1 MTTHGFAHPEYLA
14 DPAWLQSH
22 GEDADVVVLDIDTEA
37 GYSRGHIPG
46 AVMLLDNYERDPE
59 TGLVHTFPPERFAAT
74 CQALGI
80 GDGTTVVVYDNN
92 MSLSAARFWW
102 VMNYNGHPNV
112 KVLDGGWR
120 RWAGEGCPVS
130 FDRAVINQNVIFTPH
145 VDKSLI
151 VEMEEVLA
159 GCSLPDV
166 VNWDTRTS
174 GEYDGTVN
182 RRDQRKGHV
191 AGAAH
196 LEWSDLMDRDTHR
209 FKSPQEMR
217 FILDSHGIT
226 PDKAIFAY

>member
-14 DPAWLQSH
+14 DPAWVKFH
-22 GEDADVVVLDIDTEA
+22 REDADVVVLDIDTEA

-46 AVMLLDNYERDPE
+46 AVMLPDNYERDPE

-112 KVLDGGWR
+112 KILDGGWR
-120 RWAGEGCPVS
+120 RWSGEGSPVS
-130 FDRAVINQNVIFTPH
+130 FDRAVINQDVIFTSH

-159 GCSLPDV
+159 GCRLPDV

-174 GEYDGTVN
+174 GEYDGTVD
-182 RRDQRKGHV
+182 RRGQRKGHV

-209 FKSPQEMR
+209 FKSPEEMR
-217 FILDSHGIT
+217 SILDSHGIT

>member
-1 MTTHGFAHPEYLA
+1 MTTHGFAHPEYLV
-14 DPAWLQSH
+14 DPTWVHSFR
-22 GEDADVVVLDIDTEA
+22 EDADVVILDIDTEA

-46 AVMLLDNYERDPE
+46 AVMLLDSYERNPE

-120 RWAGEGCPVS
+120 RWAGEGWPVS
-130 FDRAVINQNVIFTPH
+130 FDRAVINQDVIFTPH

-151 VEMEEVLA
+151 VEMDEVLA

-196 LEWSDLMDRDTHR
+196 LEWSDLMNRDTHR
-209 FKSPQEMR
+209 FKSPQDMR

>member
-1 MTTHGFAHPEYLA
+1 MPTPGLAHPEYLV
-14 DPAWLQSH
+14 DPAWVQSH
-22 GEDADVVVLDIDTEA
+22 WEDADVVVLDIDTEA

-46 AVMLLDNYERDPE
+46 SVMLLDNYERNPE

-74 CQALGI
+74 CQTLGI
-80 GDGTTVVVYDNN
+80 GDDTAVVVYDNN

-120 RWAGEGCPVS
+120 RWACENWPVS
-130 FDRAVINQNVIFTPH
+130 FDRAVINQDVIFTPNI
-145 VDKSLI
+145 DKSLI

-159 GCSLPDV
+159 GCSLPEV

-196 LEWSDLMDRDTHR
+196 LEWSDLMNRDTHR
-209 FKSPQEMR
+209 FKSRQEMR

>member
-1 MTTHGFAHPEYLA
+1 MTTHGFAHPEYLV
-14 DPAWLQSH
+14 DPAWVQSH
-22 GEDADVVVLDIDTEA
+22 WEDADVVVLDIDTEA

-46 AVMLLDNYERDPE
+46 SVMLLDNYERNPE

-74 CQALGI
+74 CQTLGI
-80 GDGTTVVVYDNN
+80 GDDTAVVVYDNY

-120 RWAGEGCPVS
+120 RWACESWPVS
-130 FDRAVINQNVIFTPH
+130 FDRAVINQDVIFTPNI
-145 VDKSLI
+145 DKSLI

-159 GCSLPDV
+159 GCSLPEV

-196 LEWSDLMDRDTHR
+196 LEWSDLMNRDTHR
-209 FKSPQEMR
+209 FKSRQEMR

>member
-1 MTTHGFAHPEYLA
+1 MTTHGFAHPEYLV
-14 DPAWLQSH
+14 DPAWVQSH
-22 GEDADVVVLDIDTEA
+22 WEDADVVVLDIDTEA

-46 AVMLLDNYERDPE
+46 SVMLLDNYERNPE

-74 CQALGI
+74 CQTLGI
-80 GDGTTVVVYDNN
+80 GDDTAVVVYDNN

-120 RWAGEGCPVS
+120 RWACERWPVS
-130 FDRAVINQNVIFTPH
+130 FERAVINQDVIFTPNI
-145 VDKSLI
+145 DKSLI

-159 GCSLPDV
+159 GCSLSEV

-174 GEYDGTVN
+174 GEYGGTVN

-191 AGAAH
+191 AGATH
-196 LEWSDLMDRDTHR
+196 LEWSDLMNRDTHR
-209 FKSPQEMR
+209 FKSRQEMR

>member
-1 MTTHGFAHPEYLA
+1 MTTHGFAHPEYLV
-14 DPAWLQSH
+14 DPAWVQSH
-22 GEDADVVVLDIDTEA
+22 WEDADVVVLDIDTEA

-46 AVMLLDNYERDPE
+46 SVMLLDNYERNPE

-74 CQALGI
+74 CQTLGI
-80 GDGTTVVVYDNN
+80 GDDTAVVVYDNN

-120 RWAGEGCPVS
+120 RWACESWPVS
-130 FDRAVINQNVIFTPH
+130 FDRAVINQDVIFTPNI
-145 VDKSLI
+145 DKSLI

-159 GCSLPDV
+159 GCSLPEV

-196 LEWSDLMDRDTHR
+196 LEWSDLMNRDTHR
-209 FKSPQEMR
+209 FKSRQEMR
-217 FILDSHGIT
+217 FILYSHGIT

>member
-1 MTTHGFAHPEYLA
+1 MTTHGFAHPEYLV
-14 DPAWLQSH
+14 DPAWVQSH
-22 GEDADVVVLDIDTEA
+22 WEDADVVVLDIDTEA

-46 AVMLLDNYERDPE
+46 SVMLLDNYERNPE

-74 CQALGI
+74 CQTLGI
-80 GDGTTVVVYDNN
+80 GDDTAVVVYDNN

-102 VMNYNGHPNV
+102 GMNYNGHPNV

-120 RWAGEGCPVS
+120 RWACENWPVS
-130 FDRAVINQNVIFTPH
+130 FDRAVINQDVIFTPNI
-145 VDKSLI
+145 DKSLI

-159 GCSLPDV
+159 GCSLPEV

-191 AGAAH
+191 VGAAH
-196 LEWSDLMDRDTHR
+196 LEWSDLMNRDTHR
-209 FKSPQEMR
+209 FKSRQEMR

>member
-1 MTTHGFAHPEYLA
+1 MTTHGLAHPEYLV
-14 DPAWLQSH
+14 DPAWVQSH
-22 GEDADVVVLDIDTEA
+22 WEDTDVVVLDIDTEA

-46 AVMLLDNYERDPE
+46 SVMLLDNYERNPE

-74 CQALGI
+74 CQTLGI
-80 GDGTTVVVYDNN
+80 GNDTAVVVYDNN

-120 RWAGEGCPVS
+120 RWACENWPVS
-130 FDRAVINQNVIFTPH
+130 FDRAVINQDVIFTPNI
-145 VDKSLI
+145 DKSLI

-159 GCSLPDV
+159 GCSLPEV

-196 LEWSDLMDRDTHR
+196 LEWSDLMNRDTHR
-209 FKSPQEMR
+209 FKSRQEMR

>member
-1 MTTHGFAHPEYLA
+1 MTTHGLAHPEYLV
-14 DPAWLQSH
+14 DPAWVQSH
-22 GEDADVVVLDIDTEA
+22 WEDTDVVVLDIDTEA

-46 AVMLLDNYERDPE
+46 SVMLLDNYERNPE

-74 CQALGI
+74 CQTLGI
-80 GDGTTVVVYDNN
+80 GDDTAVVVYDNN

-120 RWAGEGCPVS
+120 RWACESWPVS
-130 FDRAVINQNVIFTPH
+130 FDRAVINQDVIFTPNI
-145 VDKSLI
+145 DKSLI

-159 GCSLPDV
+159 GCSLPEV

-196 LEWSDLMDRDTHR
+196 LEWSDLMNRDTHR
-209 FKSPQEMR
+209 FKSRQEMR

>member
-1 MTTHGFAHPEYLA
+1 MTTHGFAHPEYLV
-14 DPAWLQSH
+14 DPAWVQSH
-22 GEDADVVVLDIDTEA
+22 WEDADVVVLDIDTEA

-46 AVMLLDNYERDPE
+46 SVMLLDNYERNPE

-74 CQALGI
+74 CQTLGI
-80 GDGTTVVVYDNN
+80 GDDTAVVVYDNN

-120 RWAGEGCPVS
+120 RWACENWPVS
-130 FDRAVINQNVIFTPH
+130 FDRAVINQDVIFTPNIY
-145 VDKSLI
+145 KSLI

-159 GCSLPDV
+159 GCSLPEV

-196 LEWSDLMDRDTHR
+196 LEWSDLMNRDTHR
-209 FKSPQEMR
+209 FKSRQEMR

>member
-1 MTTHGFAHPEYLA
+1 MTTHGFAHPEYLV
-14 DPAWLQSH
+14 DPAWVQSH
-22 GEDADVVVLDIDTEA
+22 WEDADVVVLDIDTEA

-46 AVMLLDNYERDPE
+46 SVMLLDNYERNPE

-74 CQALGI
+74 CQTLGI
-80 GDGTTVVVYDNN
+80 GDDTAVVVYDNN

-120 RWAGEGCPVS
+120 RWACENWPVS
-130 FDRAVINQNVIFTPH
+130 FDRAVINQDVIFTPNI
-145 VDKSLI
+145 DKSLI

-159 GCSLPDV
+159 GCSLPEV

-196 LEWSDLMDRDTHR
+196 LEWSDLMNRDTHR
-209 FKSPQEMR
+209 FKSRLEMR

>member
-1 MTTHGFAHPEYLA
+1 MG
-14 DPAWLQSH
+14 S
-22 GEDADVVVLDIDTEA
+22 EDYVL
-37 GYSRGHIPG
+37 
-46 AVMLLDNYERDPE
+46 
-59 TGLVHTFPPERFAAT
+59 
-74 CQALGI
+74 
-80 GDGTTVVVYDNN
+80 VYK
-92 MSLSAARFWW
+92 
-102 VMNYNGHPNV
+102 GPV
-112 KVLDGGWR
+112 K
-120 RWAGEGCPVS
+120 A
-130 FDRAVINQNVIFTPH
+130 PH

-196 LEWSDLMDRDTHR
+196 LEWSDLMNRDTHR

-217 FILDSHGIT
+217 VILDSHGIT

>member
-1 MTTHGFAHPEYLA
+1 MTTHGLAHPEYLV
-14 DPAWLQSH
+14 DPAWVQSH
-22 GEDADVVVLDIDTEA
+22 WEDADVVVLDIDTEA

-46 AVMLLDNYERDPE
+46 SVMLLDNYERNPE

-74 CQALGI
+74 CQTLGI
-80 GDGTTVVVYDNN
+80 GDDTAVVVYDNN

-112 KVLDGGWR
+112 KILDGGWR
-120 RWAGEGCPVS
+120 RWACENWPVS
-130 FDRAVINQNVIFTPH
+130 FDRAVINQDVIFTPTI
-145 VDKSLI
+145 DKSLI

-159 GCSLPDV
+159 GCSLPEV

-196 LEWSDLMDRDTHR
+196 LEWSDLMNRDTHR
-209 FKSPQEMR
+209 FKSRQEMR

>member
-1 MTTHGFAHPEYLA
+1 MTTHGLAHPEYLV
-14 DPAWLQSH
+14 DPAWVQSH
-22 GEDADVVVLDIDTEA
+22 WEDTDVVVLDIDTEA

-46 AVMLLDNYERDPE
+46 SVMLLDNYERNPE

-74 CQALGI
+74 CQTLGI
-80 GDGTTVVVYDNN
+80 GDDTAVVVYDNN

-120 RWAGEGCPVS
+120 RWACERRPVS
-130 FDRAVINQNVIFTPH
+130 FDRAVINQDVIFTPNI
-145 VDKSLI
+145 DKSLI

-159 GCSLPDV
+159 GCSLPEV

-196 LEWSDLMDRDTHR
+196 LEWSDLMNRDTHR
-209 FKSPQEMR
+209 FKSRQEMR

>member
-1 MTTHGFAHPEYLA
+1 MTTHGFAHPEYLV
-14 DPAWLQSH
+14 DPAWVQSH
-22 GEDADVVVLDIDTEA
+22 WEDADVVVLDIDTEA

-46 AVMLLDNYERDPE
+46 SVMLLDNYERNPE

-74 CQALGI
+74 CQTLGI
-80 GDGTTVVVYDNN
+80 GDDTAVVVYDNN
-92 MSLSAARFWW
+92 MSLIAARFWW

-120 RWAGEGCPVS
+120 RWACENWPVS
-130 FDRAVINQNVIFTPH
+130 FDRAIINQDVIFTPNI
-145 VDKSLI
+145 DKSLI

-159 GCSLPDV
+159 GCSLPEV

-196 LEWSDLMDRDTHR
+196 LEWSDLMNRDTHR
-209 FKSPQEMR
+209 FKSRQEMR

>member
-1 MTTHGFAHPEYLA
+1 MTTHGFAHPEYLV
-14 DPAWLQSH
+14 DPAWVQSH
-22 GEDADVVVLDIDTEA
+22 WEDTDVVVLDIDTEA

-46 AVMLLDNYERDPE
+46 SVMLLDNYESNPE

-74 CQALGI
+74 CQTLGI
-80 GDGTTVVVYDNN
+80 GDDTAVVVYDNN

-120 RWAGEGCPVS
+120 RWACESWPVS
-130 FDRAVINQNVIFTPH
+130 FDRAVINQDVIFTPNI
-145 VDKSLI
+145 DKSLI

-159 GCSLPDV
+159 GCSLPEV

-196 LEWSDLMDRDTHR
+196 LEWSDLMNRDTHR
-209 FKSPQEMR
+209 FKSRQEMR

>member
-1 MTTHGFAHPEYLA
+1 
-14 DPAWLQSH
+14 
-22 GEDADVVVLDIDTEA
+22 
-37 GYSRGHIPG
+37 
-46 AVMLLDNYERDPE
+46 
-59 TGLVHTFPPERFAAT
+59 
-74 CQALGI
+74 
-80 GDGTTVVVYDNN
+80 
-92 MSLSAARFWW
+92 
-102 VMNYNGHPNV
+102 MNYNGHPNV

-120 RWAGEGCPVS
+120 RGACERWPVS
-130 FDRAVINQNVIFTPH
+130 FDRAVINQDVIFTPNI
-145 VDKSLI
+145 DKSLI

-159 GCSLPDV
+159 GCSLPEV

-196 LEWSDLMDRDTHR
+196 LEWSDLMNRDTHR
-209 FKSPQEMR
+209 FKSRQEMR

>member
-1 MTTHGFAHPEYLA
+1 MTTHGFAHPEYLV
-14 DPAWLQSH
+14 DPAWVQSH
-22 GEDADVVVLDIDTEA
+22 WEDADVVVLDIDTEA

-46 AVMLLDNYERDPE
+46 SVMLLDNYERNPE

-74 CQALGI
+74 CQTLGI
-80 GDGTTVVVYDNN
+80 GDDTAVVVYDNN

-120 RWAGEGCPVS
+120 RWACESWPVS
-130 FDRAVINQNVIFTPH
+130 FDRAVINQDVIFTPNI
-145 VDKSLI
+145 DKSLI

-159 GCSLPDV
+159 GCSLPEV

-196 LEWSDLMDRDTHR
+196 LEWSDLMNRDTHR
-209 FKSPQEMR
+209 FKSRQEMR

-226 PDKAIFAY
+226 LDKAIFAY

>member
-1 MTTHGFAHPEYLA
+1 MTTHGFAHPEYLV
-14 DPAWLQSH
+14 DPAWVQSH
-22 GEDADVVVLDIDTEA
+22 WEDADVVVLDIDTEA

-46 AVMLLDNYERDPE
+46 SVMLLDNYERNPE

-74 CQALGI
+74 CQTLGI
-80 GDGTTVVVYDNN
+80 GDDTAVVVYDNN

-120 RWAGEGCPVS
+120 RWACENWPVS
-130 FDRAVINQNVIFTPH
+130 FDRAVINQDVIFTPNI
-145 VDKSLI
+145 DKSLI

-159 GCSLPDV
+159 GCSLLEV

-196 LEWSDLMDRDTHR
+196 LEWSDLMNRDTHR
-209 FKSPQEMR
+209 FKSRQEMR

>member
-1 MTTHGFAHPEYLA
+1 
-14 DPAWLQSH
+14 
-22 GEDADVVVLDIDTEA
+22 
-37 GYSRGHIPG
+37 
-46 AVMLLDNYERDPE
+46 
-59 TGLVHTFPPERFAAT
+59 
-74 CQALGI
+74 
-80 GDGTTVVVYDNN
+80 

-130 FDRAVINQNVIFTPH
+130 FDRAVINQGVIFTPH

-159 GCSLPDV
+159 GCGIPDV

-174 GEYDGTVN
+174 GEYDGTVD
-182 RRDQRKGHV
+182 RRGQRKGHV

-196 LEWSDLMDRDTHR
+196 LEWSGLMDRDTHR

-217 FILDSHGIT
+217 SILDSHGIT

>member
-1 MTTHGFAHPEYLA
+1 MTTHGFAHPEYLV
-14 DPAWLQSH
+14 DPAWVQSH
-22 GEDADVVVLDIDTEA
+22 WEDADVVVLDIDTEA

-46 AVMLLDNYERDPE
+46 SVMLLDNYERNPE

-74 CQALGI
+74 CQTLGI
-80 GDGTTVVVYDNN
+80 GDDTAVVAYDNN

-102 VMNYNGHPNV
+102 VMNYNGHRNV

-120 RWAGEGCPVS
+120 RWACESWPVS
-130 FDRAVINQNVIFTPH
+130 FDRAVINQDVIFTPNI
-145 VDKSLI
+145 DKSLI

-159 GCSLPDV
+159 GCSLPEV

-196 LEWSDLMDRDTHR
+196 LEWSDLMNRDTHR
-209 FKSPQEMR
+209 FKSRQEMR

>member
-1 MTTHGFAHPEYLA
+1 MTTHGFAHPEYLV
-14 DPAWLQSH
+14 DPAWVQSH
-22 GEDADVVVLDIDTEA
+22 WEDADVVVLDIDTEA

-46 AVMLLDNYERDPE
+46 SVMLLDNYERNPE

-74 CQALGI
+74 CQTLGI
-80 GDGTTVVVYDNN
+80 GDDTAAVVYDNN

-120 RWAGEGCPVS
+120 RWACECWPVS
-130 FDRAVINQNVIFTPH
+130 FDRAVINQDVIFTPNI
-145 VDKSLI
+145 DKSLI

-159 GCSLPDV
+159 GCSLPEV

-196 LEWSDLMDRDTHR
+196 LEWSDLMNRDTHR
-209 FKSPQEMR
+209 FKSRQEMR

>member
-1 MTTHGFAHPEYLA
+1 MTTHGFAHPEYLV
-14 DPAWLQSH
+14 DPAWVQSH
-22 GEDADVVVLDIDTEA
+22 WEDADVVVLDIDTEA

-46 AVMLLDNYERDPE
+46 SVMLLDNYERNPE

-74 CQALGI
+74 CQTLGI
-80 GDGTTVVVYDNN
+80 GDDTAVGVYDNN

-120 RWAGEGCPVS
+120 RWACESWPVS
-130 FDRAVINQNVIFTPH
+130 FDRAVINQDVIFTPNI
-145 VDKSLI
+145 DKSLI

-159 GCSLPDV
+159 GCSLPEV

-196 LEWSDLMDRDTHR
+196 LEWSDLMNRDTHR
-209 FKSPQEMR
+209 FKSRQEMR

>member
-1 MTTHGFAHPEYLA
+1 MTTHGFAHPEYLV
-14 DPAWLQSH
+14 DPAWVQSH
-22 GEDADVVVLDIDTEA
+22 WEDADVVVLDIDTEP

-46 AVMLLDNYERDPE
+46 SVMLPDNYERNPE
-59 TGLVHTFPPERFAAT
+59 TGLVHTFPPERFSAT
-74 CQALGI
+74 CQTLGI
-80 GDGTTVVVYDNN
+80 GDDTAVVVYDNN

-120 RWAGEGCPVS
+120 RWACESWPVS
-130 FDRAVINQNVIFTPH
+130 FDRAVINQDVIFTPNI
-145 VDKSLI
+145 DKSLI

-159 GCSLPDV
+159 GCSLPEV

-196 LEWSDLMDRDTHR
+196 LEWSDLMNRDTHR
-209 FKSPQEMR
+209 FKSRQEMR